1 MNVTISLRPETEQ
14 NLRKKAARAGMTLE
28 TYLEQLA
35 STLFAVDANCPPVHR
50 TSDEWIAEW
59 RDWAASHRVL
69 PALADDDREGIY
81 ADRGE

>member
-14 NLRKKAARAGMTLE
+14 NLREKAARAGMTLE

-35 STLFAVDANCPPVHR
+35 STFAVDENRPPAVR
-50 TSDEWIAEW
+50 TPDAWIAEW

-69 PALADDDREGIY
+69 PALANDDRESIY